1 LSLSPTLP
9 DIMEFDSSAATEHC
23 TRFNSDGYC
32 VCEGAFE
39 RESIDLIREAAVSN
53 YEEVQARIKDYNL
66 SFGIGIKHG
75 FKEIVQR
82 HPMRF
87 EMPYRM
93 NEEVFDFV
101 LMSERIGEVV
111 SRILECDDFIVAN
124 RSLVVSLP
132 GCGDQG
138 WHSDGPHMSA
148 TKDLPCHCLNV
159 FIPLVD
165 VNMKNGPTEFRP
177 GSHYYTRNLAK
188 SLLLA
193 KVKKTLRPVDSPSIS
208 RGSVLMVRDAP
219 SISISTYLLIHPTFH
234 I

>member
-1 LSLSPTLP
+1 
-9 DIMEFDSSAATEHC
+9 MEFEGSATEHC
-23 TRFNSDGYC
+23 TRFNSDGYS
-32 VCEGAFE
+32 VVEGVFE
-39 RESIDLIREAAVSN
+39 RDSIDSIREAAVSN
-53 YEEVQARIKDYNL
+53 FEEVQARIRDRDL
-66 SFGIGIKHG
+66 AFGIGIKHG

-93 NEEVFDFV
+93 SEEVFDFV
-101 LMSERIGEVV
+101 LKSQQVRDVV

-132 GCGDQG
+132 GCGDQA

-148 TKDLPCHCLNV
+148 TTDLPCHCLNV

-165 VNMKNGPTEFRP
+165 VNGTNGPTEIRP

-193 KVKKTLRPVDSPSIS
+193 RVKKTLRPVESPSIS
-208 RGSVLMVRDAP
+208 RGSVLMVSDAVYSMGHLP
-219 SISISTYLLIHPTFH
+219 SKIIT
-234 I
+234 